1 MGLILLLVFLAMLL
15 GFSCLGI
22 PLGVRAVCRAQGRT
36 AAALVLAVASVGLG
50 ALAVVLPFALVMSS
64 RVSAWGFVL
73 VVTVCV
79 GGIAGLAGFVL
90 RRRFRETGRPAGGLS
105 GAAFFL
111 AAAAFPVNWFWLAP
125 RLEAWFR
132 VGWIY

>member
-1 MGLILLLVFLAMLL
+1 MGIILIAVFLAMLL

-22 PLGVRAVCRAQGRT
+22 PLGVRAVCRARGRT
-36 AAALVLAVASVGLG
+36 TAVLVLSAASAGLGVLAVL
-50 ALAVVLPFALVMSS
+50 LPFALVMSS

-73 VVTVCV
+73 VVTACV
-79 GGIAGLAGFVL
+79 GAIAGLAGAVL
-90 RRRFRETGRPAGGLS
+90 GQRFRESGRPADGLF

-111 AAAAFPVNWFWLAP
+111 SAAAFPVNWFWLAP

-132 VGWIY
+132 VGWTY

>member
-1 MGLILLLVFLAMLL
+1 MGIILIAVFLAMLL

-36 AAALVLAVASVGLG
+36 TAVLVLSAASAGLGVLAVF
-50 ALAVVLPFALVMSS
+50 LPFALVMSS

-73 VVTVCV
+73 VVTACV
-79 GGIAGLAGFVL
+79 GAIAGLAGAVL
-90 RRRFRETGRPAGGLS
+90 GQRFRESGRPADGLF

-111 AAAAFPVNWFWLAP
+111 SAAAFPVNWFWLAP
-125 RLEAWFR
+125 GLEAWFR
-132 VGWIY
+132 VGWTY